1 MLKKTITYEDL
12 DGNKITEDFYFNL
25 SKAELAEMELT
36 QKGGLADHLKKIVAS
51 QDGGEIIT
59 TFKKIIGDSI
69 GRRSEDGKRFIKSE
83 EIKDEFFQSDA
94 YNQLFME
101 LVTDSNAATEF
112 IKGIMPKD
120 MAEGVMQGDRVTD
133 LPLPD
138 ENPEEGLDNAKDD
151 RPAYIRENREP
162 TRAEMAEMSK
172 DELMEAFRRKSQGS

>member
-25 SKAELAEMELT
+25 SKAELAEMELA
-36 QKGGLADHLKKIVAS
+36 QKGGLSEHLNKIVKS
-51 QDGGEIIT
+51 EDGGEIIA

-69 GRRSEDGKRFIKSE
+69 GRRSEDAKRFIKSE
-83 EIKDEFFQSDA
+83 EIKDDFFQSDA

-101 LVTDSNAATEF
+101 LVTDASAATEF

-120 MAEGVMQGDRVTD
+120 ISEDVMQGERVTNV
-133 LPLPD
+133 PL
-138 ENPEEGLDNAKDD
+138 PEEGLDNAKDD

-162 TRAEMAEMSK
+162 TRAEMAEMSRE
-172 DELMEAFRRKSQGS
+172 ELMEAFRRKSQGE